1 MLLRRGGCPSVS
13 QLQHQIRLVLDVL
26 DPVPIGFVDFGHPV
40 LGLHGRLPESN
51 VPGDQAATSFVAR
64 DIEVPNFGEQFADRR
79 PRLLAVEQ
87 IVTFGDDE
95 SGYRSNWDASR
106 NRLFDPAVEG
116 RGVDDV
122 FPGPDTFQERRIS
135 VPVER
140 VDGPLAPE
148 ATQPLQLRVGEM
160 EAVHRNADGPEGFD
174 DLGRERRLAGT
185 RRTGDAEHDTGVVA
199 QQPLDAQTEFGREH
213 NWKCATTSEPAGEL
227 NKVTPM
233 TPPRREPQVVVLGG
247 GSWGTTVA
255 SIASRRSDT
264 LQWVRSAE
272 TAEDINENHRNER
285 YLGDE
290 VELSA
295 SLKATTDF
303 ERAADRA
310 DVIVM
315 AVPSH
320 GFRGVLTELRAYL
333 RPWVPIVSLVKGLE
347 QGTSLRM
354 SQIIEEVM
362 PGHPAGI
369 LAGPNIARE
378 VAQGYA
384 AAAVMAMP
392 DQHLSTRL
400 AQMFRTQRF
409 RVYTTD
415 DVLGVEMAGALK
427 NVYAIATGMGYSLG
441 IGENTRAMVIARA
454 LREMTKLGVAMGG
467 QPETFPGL
475 AGLGD
480 LIVTC
485 TSPRSRNRHVGEQI
499 GAGKPIDEILA
510 SMDQVAEGVKAAS
523 VIMELAERYGVHM
536 PIAREVDGVINHG
549 NTVDVAYKGLAAE
562 PEGHEIHGAGF

>member
-1 MLLRRGGCPSVS
+1 MT
-13 QLQHQIRLVLDVL
+13 
-26 DPVPIGFVDFGHPV
+26 
-40 LGLHGRLPESN
+40 
-51 VPGDQAATSFVAR
+51 AA
-64 DIEVPNFGEQFADRR
+64 
-79 PRLLAVEQ
+79 
-87 IVTFGDDE
+87 
-95 SGYRSNWDASR
+95 
-106 NRLFDPAVEG
+106 
-116 RGVDDV
+116 
-122 FPGPDTFQERRIS
+122 
-135 VPVER
+135 
-140 VDGPLAPE
+140 
-148 ATQPLQLRVGEM
+148 
-160 EAVHRNADGPEGFD
+160 
-174 DLGRERRLAGT
+174 
-185 RRTGDAEHDTGVVA
+185 
-199 QQPLDAQTEFGREH
+199 
-213 NWKCATTSEPAGEL
+213 
-227 NKVTPM
+227 
-233 TPPRREPQVVVLGG
+233 RREPRVVVLGG

-255 SIASRRSDT
+255 SIAARRAAT

-272 TAEDINENHRNER
+272 TAEDIDERHRNVR

-290 VELSA
+290 VELTP

-303 ERAADRA
+303 EQAADCA
-310 DVIVM
+310 DVVVM

-320 GFRGVLTELRAYL
+320 SFRDVLIDLSASL
-333 RPWVPIVSLVKGLE
+333 RPWVPIISLVKGLE

-354 SQIIEEVM
+354 SQIVEEVM

-415 DVLGVEMAGALK
+415 DVIGVEMAGALK

-536 PIAREVDGVINHG
+536 PIAREVDGCINHG
-549 NTVDVAYKGLAAE
+549 RTVDDAYRGLSAE
-562 PEGHEIHGAGF
+562 PVGHEIHGAGF